1 MAARGV
7 NKCIIV
13 GNLGNEPEMRYTASG
28 AAIANITVATSESW
42 KDKQSGEKNEKT
54 EWHRVTFFGKLA
66 EIVGQ
71 YLHKGSKVYIEGRIE
86 TNKWQ
91 DKEGNDRYTTSIIAK
106 EMQMLDS
113 KANGSQSG
121 NSAPQKQQNE
131 PDFRPFNEDSIPF

>member
-7 NKCIIV
+7 NKAIIV
-13 GNLGNEPEMRYTASG
+13 GNLGNEPDMRYTASG
-28 AAIANITVATSESW
+28 GAIANITVATSETW
-42 KDKQSGEKNEKT
+42 KDKQSGESKEKT
-54 EWHRVTFFGKLA
+54 EWHKVTFFGKLA

-71 YLHKGSKVYIEGRIE
+71 YLHKGSKVYIEGRLE

-113 KANGSQSG
+113 KSSGSQSG

-131 PDFRPFNEDSIPF
+131 PDFEQDIPF

>member
-7 NKCIIV
+7 NKAIIV
-13 GNLGNEPEMRYTASG
+13 GNLGNEPDMRYTASG
-28 AAIANITVATSESW
+28 GAIANITVATSETW
-42 KDKQSGEKNEKT
+42 KDKQSGESKEKT
-54 EWHRVTFFGKLA
+54 EWHKVTFFGKLA

-71 YLHKGSKVYIEGRIE
+71 YLHKGSKVYIEGRLE

-113 KANGSQSG
+113 KQSGSQSG

-131 PDFRPFNEDSIPF
+131 PDFEDDIPF

>member
-13 GNLGNEPEMRYTASG
+13 GNLGKEPEMRYTASG
-28 AAIANITVATSESW
+28 GAIANITVATSETW
-42 KDKQSGEKNEKT
+42 KDKQSGESKEKT
-54 EWHRVTFFGKLA
+54 EWHKVTFFGKLA
-66 EIVGQ
+66 EIVGE
-71 YLHKGSKVYIEGRIE
+71 YLHKGSKVYIEGRLE

-91 DKEGNDRYTTSIIAK
+91 DKDGADRYTTSIIAK

-113 KANGSQSG
+113 KQSGSQSG

-131 PDFRPFNEDSIPF
+131 PDFEDIPF